1 MKTIGM
7 IGGMSWE
14 FAAIYYRIVNREV
27 QRRLGGVH
35 SAKVLLWSFDLG
47 EIEALQAAGD
57 WKAAGQRMG
66 EAARVLAQGGADF
79 LMICCNT
86 MHILAEAVE
95 TASGLPLLHIA
106 SPLGVAIA
114 ARDFRKVGVLG
125 TRYTMA
131 ADFLRHPLVR
141 DHSVEIITP
150 SADDAEETHRQIYE
164 ELSRGQ
170 FVEFLRYFPAVCDQE
185 IGGARRGRGHSW
197 LHRTFASG
205 EAGGIGRFRCS
216 IRPNF
221 TRLRRSTGPSPEPYR
236 RRRQTVTFPLRQ
248 MAGWLLAASQAAGG
262 KSGLHGDTVPD
273 NVRRGR
279 PQGKRHRE
287 QTA

>member
-1 MKTIGM
+1 VKTIGM

-14 FAAIYYRIVNREV
+14 STAIYYRIVNREV

-66 EAARVLAQGGADF
+66 DAARVLAQGGADF
-79 LMICCNT
+79 LIICCNT

-150 SADDAEETHRQIYE
+150 SAEDAEETHRLIYE

-170 FVEFLRYFPAVCDQE
+170 FVESSATFLQSAIKRLAERGAEGVILGCTELSLLVKPEESE
-185 IGGARRGRGHSW
+185 IPLFDTTE
-197 LHRTFASG
+197 LHA
-205 EAGGIGRFRCS
+205 
-216 IRPNF
+216 
-221 TRLRRSTGPSPEPYR
+221 
-236 RRRQTVTFPLRQ
+236 
-248 MAGWLLAASQAAGG
+248 LAAVDRALA
-262 KSGLHGDTVPD
+262 
-273 NVRRGR
+273 
-279 PQGKRHRE
+279 
-287 QTA
+287 